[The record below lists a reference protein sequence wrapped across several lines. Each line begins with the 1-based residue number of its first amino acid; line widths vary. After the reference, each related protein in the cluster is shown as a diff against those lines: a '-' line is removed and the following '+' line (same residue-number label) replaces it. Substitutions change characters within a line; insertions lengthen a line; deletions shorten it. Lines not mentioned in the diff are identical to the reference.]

1 VISPAEIKLKAE
13 RQYLPF
19 LQAWVRGEAFVP
31 LSWPAGRPAA
41 DFAGLRAQVQL
52 LQSGEKT
59 AQNAGYRLEW
69 QVQQTRALGT
79 QTLPVRVWLDTPE
92 DLLHLL
98 EKEDEFARL
107 RQDVTLILTRLPQLG
122 QWVER
127 FPRKVLEHHA
137 SWPGLLA
144 VCEYFLAHP
153 RPALYLRELPI
164 NVHTKF
170 IEQRQGI
177 VRELLERLLPAEA
190 ISEDT
195 PTFQQR
201 FGLREEEP
209 MVQLRFLDDQLQQR
223 YGLPL
228 SELCVPCSQL
238 AGLDFSDQVCL
249 ITENKMT
256 FLTLPGLPAAFAIL
270 GGGFK
275 VSSLAPVSWLR
286 SCPIIYWGDLD
297 AQGFQILSQLRSIFP
312 HVTSLMMDRETYAAF
327 AEFCVIGTPC
337 QVRHLP
343 YLTAEEHE
351 LFVHLAETEQRL
363 EQERISYAY
372 ALQHIHSSMLQSM
385 NRLD

>member
-1 VISPAEIKLKAE
+1 VISPAEIRLKAE
-13 RQYLPF
+13 RQYLAF
-19 LQAWVRGEAFVP
+19 LQSWARGEAFVP

-41 DFAGLRAQVQL
+41 DFGSLRAQVHL
-52 LQSGEKT
+52 LQSGERT
-59 AQNAGYRLEW
+59 AQSAGYRIEW
-69 QVQQTRALGT
+69 QVQQTRALST

-92 DLLHLL
+92 DLLHLI
-98 EKEDEFARL
+98 EKEDEFARFS
-107 RQDVTLILTRLPQLG
+107 QDAALIRAQLPQLED
-122 QWVER
+122 WVGR
-127 FPRKVLEHHA
+127 FPRKILEQHA

-144 VCEYFLAHP
+144 VCGYFLAHP

-170 IEQRQGI
+170 IEQHQGI
-177 VRELLERLLPAEA
+177 VRELLEQLLPAEFIIA
-190 ISEDT
+190 DA

-228 SELCVPCSQL
+228 SELCAPCSQL
-238 AGLDFSDQVCL
+238 AGLDFSDQICL

-256 FLTLPGLPAAFAIL
+256 FLTLPSLPNAFAIL

-275 VSSLAPVSWLR
+275 VSSLAPISWLH

-312 HVTSLMMDRETYAAF
+312 HVISLMMDQETCTAF
-327 AEFCVIGTPC
+327 AEFCVVGTPC
-337 QVRHLP
+337 RVRNLP
-343 YLTAEEHE
+343 YLTEEEHK
-351 LFVHLAETEQRL
+351 LFIQLAETEQRL
-363 EQERISYAY
+363 EQERISYPY
-372 ALQHIHSSMLQSM
+372 ALQQINACLRTLH
-385 NRLD
+385 